1 MIAVALCQ
9 TRPVHDADQGQLASL
24 LSAYDNQVRAAEA
37 LSRSPGTSAE
47 PDGPIVRIVGRDQ
60 GFVSAAVDLALDGD
74 ELDALIVRQRD
85 FFRARGES
93 VEWKTRGHD
102 LPAGLPERLIAAGF
116 VPEERETV
124 LIGSAADMAAEL
136 EPDLSGDIVIRPV
149 VEDADLRRIADLESE
164 IWGQDL
170 SGLGA
175 DLIALVGG
183 GNAVVFVAEAD
194 GRIVSAAWVVFLPDT
209 EFAGM
214 WGGSTLAAWRGR
226 GIYRALVSRRAR
238 LAVERGVRYLQVDA
252 SDDSRPILER
262 LGFVAVTTTT
272 PYVWKPD
279 A

>member
-1 MIAVALCQ
+1 M
-9 TRPVHDADQGQLASL
+9 HDADQGQLASL